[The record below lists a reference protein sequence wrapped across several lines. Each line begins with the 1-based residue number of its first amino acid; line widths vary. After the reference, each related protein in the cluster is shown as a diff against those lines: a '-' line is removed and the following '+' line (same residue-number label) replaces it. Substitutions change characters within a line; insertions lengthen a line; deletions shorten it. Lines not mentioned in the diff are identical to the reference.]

1 MTLKTKRILLITI
14 PAAVLIAAALLLWL
28 WLGRGTQAE
37 QPFEIWRDQNT
48 GEINRCFLREGAERD
63 AADEELPL
71 PLYGLAL
78 ESQWEQTE
86 NAAEQANRLSDFY
99 LDRYTKETGEVL
111 EFTQEPAVQGAEV
124 TADQEVMFG
133 QTQVIYYQQ
142 DWSGEDGSYSRYETG
157 AAWVYGG
164 SLLKLTHVGSAPL
177 ELNQMLELVGRAD
190 YQTYREPVYSP
201 LGLQR
206 GYSREVW
213 LSETALSIES
223 EPACSIGNPQI
234 PEDPSFPQLNQLPE
248 GFVEMPSYSSSG
260 SRTFAQGYYHPD
272 NNRRQILFHGWL
284 GSNRYRS
291 DGTPGGFYLLSNYED
306 SLQETTVNGNP
317 AFFYIDEE
325 ESCIGWVDGY
335 CTLEL
340 DLNFPVTQEELI
352 ALAESVE

>member
-1 MTLKTKRILLITI
+1 MW
-14 PAAVLIAAALLLWL
+14 AVCPWSSTRC
-28 WLGRGTQAE
+28 WSWWGRRT
-37 QPFEIWRDQNT
+37 N
-48 GEINRCFLREGAERD
+48 
-63 AADEELPL
+63 
-71 PLYGLAL
+71 
-78 ESQWEQTE
+78 
-86 NAAEQANRLSDFY
+86 
-99 LDRYTKETGEVL
+99 
-111 EFTQEPAVQGAEV
+111 
-124 TADQEVMFG
+124 
-133 QTQVIYYQQ
+133 
-142 DWSGEDGSYSRYETG
+142 
-157 AAWVYGG
+157 
-164 SLLKLTHVGSAPL
+164 
-177 ELNQMLELVGRAD
+177 
-190 YQTYREPVYSP
+190 QTYREPVYSP

-352 ALAESVE
+352 ALAESVK

>member
-1 MTLKTKRILLITI
+1 MTLKTKRILLIAI

-28 WLGRGTQAE
+28 WLGRGSEAE
-37 QPFEIWRDQNT
+37 QPFEIWKDQNT

-190 YQTYREPVYSP
+190 Y
-201 LGLQR
+201 
-206 GYSREVW
+206 
-213 LSETALSIES
+213 
-223 EPACSIGNPQI
+223 
-234 PEDPSFPQLNQLPE
+234 
-248 GFVEMPSYSSSG
+248 
-260 SRTFAQGYYHPD
+260 
-272 NNRRQILFHGWL
+272 
-284 GSNRYRS
+284 
-291 DGTPGGFYLLSNYED
+291 
-306 SLQETTVNGNP
+306 
-317 AFFYIDEE
+317 
-325 ESCIGWVDGY
+325 
-335 CTLEL
+335 
-340 DLNFPVTQEELI
+340 
-352 ALAESVE
+352 